1 MPYSTIEDIV
11 ALIGNDELARITDS
25 EPPDE
30 DKIQTAI
37 NQADSL
43 IDAYTFGKC
52 NIDSEN
58 IPPFI
63 NKISCDLTSVILS
76 ENYYRFNELP
86 NATIRLKRQSISLL
100 EDIAKGKLSVNNDN
114 LPTTIHIITNKL
126 KNHEDENE

>member
-1 MPYSTIEDIV
+1 MPYSTIEDIQM
-11 ALIGNDELARITDS
+11 LIGAAELARLTDS

-43 IDAYTFGKC
+43 IDAYTYGRC
-52 NIDSEN
+52 IIDAEN

-86 NATIRLKRQSISLL
+86 NATIRLKRQSISIL
-100 EDIAKGKLSVNNDN
+100 EDIAKGKLLVNFEN
-114 LPTTIHIITNKL
+114 LPTTIQIITNKL
-126 KNHEDENE
+126 KNHEVENE